1 MTSCSTKITGDFS
14 TAKAYGIPFT
24 LLIEGENMQKVQQD
38 QEEIEQVEIDA
49 QSIDTTSGLV
59 VILKPDGLI
68 EFRNRPQKDMRPSVE
83 DIQGV
88 DGINILHPQDAE
100 RVRDELSTA
109 LRTLGPLETEARLRH
124 TDGAYRR
131 FIMCL

>member
-1 MTSCSTKITGDFS
+1 
-14 TAKAYGIPFT
+14 
-24 LLIEGENMQKVQQD
+24 MQKVQQD

-59 VILKPDGLI
+59 VILKPNGLI

-88 DGINILHPQDAE
+88 GGINIFQHPA
-100 RVRDELSTA
+100 RRDCYASR
-109 LRTLGPLETEARLRH
+109 RTKAWTYL
-124 TDGAYRR
+124 
-131 FIMCL
+131 